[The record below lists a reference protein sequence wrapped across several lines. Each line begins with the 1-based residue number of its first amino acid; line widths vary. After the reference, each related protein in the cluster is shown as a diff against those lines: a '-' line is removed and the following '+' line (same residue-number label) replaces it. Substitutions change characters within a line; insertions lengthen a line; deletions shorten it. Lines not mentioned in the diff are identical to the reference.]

1 MKIILEISFLLSLFS
16 LFMMSCASNLAK
28 NNGSVA
34 TDDDTRAMFENYE
47 YVSEYNYFYTAE
59 WRTNSPRAI
68 VGINKDYELVKDS
81 SGLHWTNWQ
90 QFEPGS
96 EKMKE
101 LVELISA
108 ESVGIG
114 LITSYGFIIYAPGGE
129 DQIGIM
135 YTRKAGADMPE
146 IQFKD
151 GNLIAVKPVTFDL
164 SGSGAP

>member
-1 MKIILEISFLLSLFS
+1 MKRILEISFLLSIFS
-16 LFMMSCASNLAK
+16 LFMLSCASNSTK

-34 TDDDTRAMFENYE
+34 SDDDVRAMFENHE
-47 YVSEYNYFYTAE
+47 FVSEYNYFYTVE
-59 WRTNSPRAI
+59 WRTKYPMAI

-81 SGLHWTNWQ
+81 SGLHWTGWL

-96 EKMKE
+96 EKLKE

-108 ESVGIG
+108 ESYGIV
-114 LITSYGFIIYAPGGE
+114 TSYGFIIYAPGGE